1 MLEDLLD
8 LDNMKKLLII
18 SAIALVACLLPLPY
32 GFFTLIRFSMMVIFA
47 VLAYNFN
54 QQKNNT
60 LAITFSALALL
71 FQPFLKI
78 TLGRTVWNVVDVVL
92 ALFLLFLFF
101 RNKQ

>member
-1 MLEDLLD
+1 MDKRDQFGLD
-8 LDNMKKLLII
+8 EGGQFELDERGQDGLDF
-18 SAIALVACLLPLPY
+18 P
-32 GFFTLIRFSMMVIFA
+32 
-47 VLAYNFN
+47 YNFN

>member
-47 VLAYNFN
+47 VLTYNFN

>member
-60 LAITFSALALL
+60 LAITFSA
-71 FQPFLKI
+71 FSF
-78 TLGRTVWNVVDVVL
+78 VVSTISKNHSWKNCL
-92 ALFLLFLFF
+92 ECC
-101 RNKQ
+101 